1 MTPLPSTWIEVP
13 GATDLRE
20 GFVRTYLVDGY
31 PLALARVGG
40 KIYAVE
46 DRCSHDDGP
55 LGEGTVEGCE
65 VICPRHGARFDLRDG
80 RATRMPAVQPIR
92 TVPVREEDGRVL
104 VDGGAL

>member
-1 MTPLPSTWIEVP
+1 MAERWVDVP
-13 GATDLRE
+13 GAAALQE
-20 GFVRTYLVDGY
+20 GFVRAFLVDGF

-40 KIYAVE
+40 RVYAVE

-55 LGEGTVEGCE
+55 LGEGAVDGCE

-92 TVPVREEDGRVL
+92 TIPVREAEGRVQ
-104 VDGGAL
+104 VDAEVL

>member
-1 MTPLPSTWIEVP
+1 VAENWVEVP
-13 GATDLRE
+13 GAEALGE
-20 GFVRTYLVDGY
+20 GFVRTFLVDGF

-40 KIYAVE
+40 RVHAVE

-55 LGEGTVEGCE
+55 LGEGALDGCE

-92 TVPVREEDGRVL
+92 TIPVREAEGRVL
-104 VDGGAL
+104 VDAGAL